1 MYDNKFNSIKIG
13 KVNEDGTIDKL
24 RSNTFYKGKYNY
36 KSNDKQVHNIYVKAK
51 HINNVIIIIETKIT
65 TLSIFWAMFLSKLG
79 LEIICSNDV
88 KKNEFYIKNVD
99 NFNKFYLTIKLWQYL
114 YHSNKTII
122 PNVLWLTKFGSKFTP
137 FEILVLAHK
146 SKSYKY
152 DKHKHICNKTVKP
165 KSKIT
170 KKDYIKYKTPESVFK
185 NFNIKHST
193 NEKLCFAIDSKNMIK
208 LNNLIQK

>member
-99 NFNKFYLTIKLWQYL
+99 NFNKF
-114 YHSNKTII
+114 
-122 PNVLWLTKFGSKFTP
+122 
-137 FEILVLAHK
+137 
-146 SKSYKY
+146 
-152 DKHKHICNKTVKP
+152 
-165 KSKIT
+165 
-170 KKDYIKYKTPESVFK
+170 
-185 NFNIKHST
+185 
-193 NEKLCFAIDSKNMIK
+193 
-208 LNNLIQK
+208 